1 MIEEHCSHHHQKET
15 EGKIPTFQV
24 HVRGNNQEQR
34 IIEPKLVL
42 VYEGEEQWLLEE
54 LKDGKKVLCEVDLT
68 SDFKISH
75 IKSYDHNGI
84 VCADGYHLKEKE
96 NVVVIHA
103 TCSSETLNDI
113 KIKLYEGGSDWRGE
127 RAEED
132 LMSIS
137 ELWEEFQER
146 QSRLGIL
153 LQEAE
158 LRDWISFNSA
168 SVTTTS
174 NTHFKHKTSK
184 MSSDRLRRRIE
195 SPPRL
200 HTESVAKDIL
210 DIKKLASSPIYS
222 VRRNSSPNV
231 SSPLRC
237 LPYNGSSTSPLPYPL
252 PNCRTDQ
259 KQKNAIFLSPFKCS
273 KPTNF
278 DELFSKESN
287 NFPPVAQYLEQ
298 EQTSKDY
305 YETELTNA
313 MNSLKNTL
321 SKFALNAQDLSDQS
335 LTTITKSSNGHT
347 TMPSRD
353 PQTQDS
359 FKSKKRLIYE

>member
-1 MIEEHCSHHHQKET
+1 M
-15 EGKIPTFQV
+15 
-24 HVRGNNQEQR
+24 
-34 IIEPKLVL
+34 
-42 VYEGEEQWLLEE
+42 
-54 LKDGKKVLCEVDLT
+54 
-68 SDFKISH
+68 
-75 IKSYDHNGI
+75 
-84 VCADGYHLKEKE
+84 CADGYHLEEKE

-103 TCSSETLNDI
+103 TCSSGALNDVNT
-113 KIKLYEGGSDWRGE
+113 KLYEGGNDLRGE

-132 LMSIS
+132 LLSIS

-168 SVTTTS
+168 SVTTTN

-184 MSSDRLRRRIE
+184 MSNSLRRRID

-200 HTESVAKDIL
+200 RTESVAKHVL
-210 DIKKLASSPIYS
+210 DIKKLASSPIYG

-231 SSPLRC
+231 LSPLRC

-259 KQKNAIFLSPFKCS
+259 KQKNVIFLSPFKCS

-278 DELFSKESN
+278 DEFFSKESN
-287 NFPPVAQYLEQ
+287 KFPPVAQYLEQ

-321 SKFALNAQDLSDQS
+321 SKFSLNAQELSDQS

-353 PQTQDS
+353 PQAQDS